1 MLESIKNYIEQNIG
15 SVLLSIQQH
24 LEISFLALLSS
35 IIIGCTI
42 GYLVYK
48 HPKHSKLLVSFFE
61 TLKIIPNLALLFI
74 LIPLIGVGVLP
85 SVVALVTIGVM
96 PILLNTITGFQ
107 SSDPFLIEVSQAMG
121 MSEKQIVKRVRI
133 PQAFPFIFT
142 GIQTAFIEI
151 VASTTIAAYIGAGGL
166 GSIIIT
172 GLNLARTD
180 MLIVGGVSVAI
191 LSLLAGLSIQVI
203 RRIILKYEY
212 L

>member
-1 MLESIKNYIEQNIG
+1 MLESIEKYLLQNWV
-15 SVLLSIQQH
+15 SFLLSVKQH
-24 LEISFLALLSS
+24 LEISVIALLSS
-35 IIIGCTI
+35 IVIGCTI

-48 HPKHSKLLVSFFE
+48 HPKYSKLLVSFFE
-61 TLKIIPNLALLFI
+61 TLKTIPNLALLFI

-85 SVVALVTIGVM
+85 SVVALITIGVM
-96 PILLNTITGFQ
+96 PVLLNTITGFQ

-121 MSEKQIVKRVRI
+121 MNEKQILRRVRI
-133 PQAFPFIFT
+133 PQAFPFILT

-180 MLIVGGVSVAI
+180 MLIVGGLSVAI

-203 RRIILKYEY
+203 RRIILRYEY

>member
-1 MLESIKNYIEQNIG
+1 MLEEMKNYLVHNID
-15 SVLLSIQQH
+15 SILLSVKEH
-24 LEISFLALLSS
+24 LEISLIALVSS
-35 IIIGCTI
+35 IVIGCTI
-42 GYLVYK
+42 GFLVYK
-48 HPKHSKLLVSFFE
+48 HPKYSKPLVSFFE

-85 SVVALVTIGVM
+85 SVVALITIGVM

-107 SSDPFLIEVSQAMG
+107 SSEPFLIEVSQAMG
-121 MSEKQIVKRVRI
+121 MNDKQILKRVRI
-133 PQAFPFIFT
+133 PQAVPFILT
-142 GIQTAFIEI
+142 GTQTAFIEI

-172 GLNLARTD
+172 GLNLGRTD
-180 MLIVGGVSVAI
+180 MLIVGGLSVAV

-203 RRIILKYEY
+203 RRILLRYEY